1 MGGATKDS
9 AGEVDLPE
17 EEAVSLLTL
26 SSDSLHIV
34 CLHAAADV
42 CSLAALGSVCK
53 LLALAT
59 AEEDLWQRAARASGT
74 ARYHGLSWR
83 ASVGCL
89 RHAEATLRP
98 YVVPVP
104 KNDVVAPR
112 RLRCP
117 HAHASCTQPLQPI
130 EGLVPFTHMEREWLA
145 WFRRYEFGSL
155 HVEEVLVGGVRLQAV
170 HFHDSAEQCVACA
183 VQIADGKGLGMPVRM
198 SDCTQ

>member
-112 RLRCP
+112 R
-117 HAHASCTQPLQPI
+117 H
-130 EGLVPFTHMEREWLA
+130 
-145 WFRRYEFGSL
+145 
-155 HVEEVLVGGVRLQAV
+155 
-170 HFHDSAEQCVACA
+170 
-183 VQIADGKGLGMPVRM
+183 
-198 SDCTQ
+198 